1 MRGMKA
7 GDTVF
12 VVPQRR
18 YQEPYETTIVRVG
31 RKYGYINERGYG
43 STSRYDIDTGESVH
57 GDCNAR
63 INGRG
68 FDVYRTR
75 QEFERVNRERAEF
88 ERLGERVVGSRA
100 RLIALPPDAV
110 ERMHAILDE
119 VEQRK
124 GGAE

>member
-7 GDTVF
+7 GDMVF

-18 YQEPYETTIVRVG
+18 NWEPYETTIVRVG
-31 RKYGYINERGYG
+31 RKYGYINERCCGG
-43 STSRYDIDTGESVH
+43 ESPYDLSSGVSVH

-63 INGRG
+63 INRHG

-75 QEFERVNRERAEF
+75 EEFEIVNHRRWEF
-88 ERLGERVVGSRA
+88 ERLDSRLVGNRS
-100 RLIALPPDAV
+100 RLIELPPDAV

-119 VEQRK
+119 VEAKK
-124 GGAE
+124 GGA